1 MSAIS
6 VEMWG
11 QGNPPMGAEQV
22 LFIAGGPAL
31 SYTVRRPCADRT
43 DQTDLIDQMNQTD
56 FFSVLFRS
64 AAPAPHEERRMRVG
78 R

>member
-1 MSAIS
+1 MTHTVICVDAQMSAIS

-31 SYTVRRPCADRT
+31 SYTVRKPCAD
-43 DQTDLIDQMNQTD
+43 QHDLK
-56 FFSVLFRS
+56 
-64 AAPAPHEERRMRVG
+64 PAE
-78 R
+78 